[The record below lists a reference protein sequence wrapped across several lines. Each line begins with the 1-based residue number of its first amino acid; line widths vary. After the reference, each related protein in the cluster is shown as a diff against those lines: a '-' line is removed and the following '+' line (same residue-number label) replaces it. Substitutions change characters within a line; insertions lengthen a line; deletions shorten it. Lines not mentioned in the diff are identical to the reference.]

1 MILKRDDV
9 SKLGIVLHV
18 ANIAGFESLIL
29 EEGRVRA
36 LNESKTCALVA
47 SEGGPVLPQKMG
59 LSRLSAL
66 RSRLELFS
74 AEGLQIN
81 AVESSR
87 SEIAQLELSSGKSKA
102 QFRCTS
108 TALISAPQ
116 SINDEPAAVLS
127 VSGQEIKLLLDA
139 VRAMGSKLVRIAVN
153 ENGRVKIEVSDSTN
167 DVFSAELESAA
178 EFINSSDSNTFSY
191 STDVLCPI
199 LRACNDRTATDLV
212 IGEKGTL
219 SVSLLG
225 FPLTLLPQIS
235 DMED

>member
-1 MILKRDDV
+1 MILENSDI
-9 SKLGIVLHV
+9 SKLGIILHV

-47 SEGGPVLPQKMG
+47 TEGGPVLPQKMG

-74 AEGLQIN
+74 KEGLRIE
-81 AVESSR
+81 AMESSR

-127 VSGQEIKLLLDA
+127 VSYTEIRMLLDA
-139 VRAMGSKLVRIAVN
+139 VRAMGSKLVRLAISDD
-153 ENGRVKIEVSDSTN
+153 GKVKIQVSDSTN
-167 DVFSAELESAA
+167 DTFSAELDGVA
-178 EFINSSDSNTFSY
+178 EFINTTDSVAYSY

-199 LRACNDRTATDLV
+199 LKACHDAGPTNLV

-219 SVSLLG
+219 SVSLWGL
-225 FPLTLLPQIS
+225 PLTLLPQIS
-235 DMED
+235 DTED